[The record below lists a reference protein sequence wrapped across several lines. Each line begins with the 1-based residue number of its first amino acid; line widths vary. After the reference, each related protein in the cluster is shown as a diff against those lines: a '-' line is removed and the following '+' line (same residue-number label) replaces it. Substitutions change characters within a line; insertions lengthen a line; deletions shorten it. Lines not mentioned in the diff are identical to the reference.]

1 MQLLDWCED
10 EAFPTLAESFQQYMV
25 AYVDAIE
32 RDVND
37 ELRAWHGKWKGEVA
51 QLDFQDRLAKWR
63 EPTTI
68 KLDKDSLAETLCA
81 FDSAKITYTE
91 EASKVVLH
99 SSTFKHDVLAE
110 FQKQAHTVAEEVTEQ
125 VHAKLATPVQEFE
138 AAVAAER
145 NKVEAIYAQNQA
157 LLEASMSN
165 EEVEAAIASA
175 KEQRRSFEA
184 ELKQMQ
190 DAMQHFRSIAGR
202 DVVGDAAASG

>member
-1 MQLLDWCED
+1 MLNKIQALD
-10 EAFPTLAESFQQYMV
+10 LAEEAGHNFIEFKQQPK
-25 AYVDAIE
+25 VD
-32 RDVND
+32 
-37 ELRAWHGKWKGEVA
+37 
-51 QLDFQDRLAKWR
+51 
-63 EPTTI
+63 
-68 KLDKDSLAETLCA
+68 LDKDSLAETLCA
-81 FDSAKITYTE
+81 FDPSKITYTE

-99 SSTFKHDVLAE
+99 NSTFKRDVLAE

-175 KEQRRSFEA
+175 KEQRSTFEA

-190 DAMQHFRSIAGR
+190 RRIGTITGGGGGAGA
-202 DVVGDAAASG
+202 AAASG